1 MVRVMAGAGRTTI
14 VVNAHLVHPRAND
27 PGPYLISVMGLSFL
41 AFFAIFIQLVVGAIA
56 LAAVLAAAIWSA
68 RTRNRWVLDDTTL
81 TCCGLVERV
90 TVPFAQLSRIEIH
103 VVHAYGYERW
113 VAVTRRGRRHE
124 IWPRG
129 LQDALLGDHLAQF
142 APHVPFDRAD
152 RWPIR
157 RVAGPIEDPRRSLGS
172 VRHAMVG
179 PWEVRVVPVTDGFRA
194 RARHERSSEE
204 RRCPD
209 RPTLAEA
216 MDDAMD
222 LIDDLEPAQT

>member
-1 MVRVMAGAGRTTI
+1 MVRAMAGTERSTI
-14 VVNAHLVHPRAND
+14 VVKAHLVQPRVGN
-27 PGPYLISVMGLSFL
+27 PGPYLLSVMVSSLL
-41 AFFAIFIQLVVGAIA
+41 AFFALFIQPVVGAIA

-103 VVHAYGYERW
+103 VVHPYGYERW
-113 VAVTRRGRRHE
+113 VAVTRRGRLHE

-152 RWPIR
+152 RWAIR

-216 MDDAMD
+216 MDDAID